1 MNRMAILLVFL
12 TVFLF
17 ISANTYAIEGFSGST
32 WGELRYEH
40 LARGEGESDL
50 ILRGWVKQGVDWA
63 RWGHTTLNTYLTVRY
78 VWDSEKLDWN
88 NSLGPGAGIEIDT
101 YIPKGP
107 YLSWGVEYLW
117 DRFYRSSET
126 EQKVVVFM
134 NWYGNWDLKKK

>member
-1 MNRMAILLVFL
+1 MNRLAILLVFL

-40 LARGEGESDL
+40 LTKGEGESDL
-50 ILRGWVKQGVDWA
+50 ILRGWIKQGIDWA
-63 RWGHTTLNTYLTVRY
+63 RWEHTTLNTYLTVRY
-78 VWDSEKLDWN
+78 VYDSEKLDWN
-88 NSLGPGAGIEIDT
+88 NSLGPGAGIEINT

-117 DRFYRSSET
+117 DRFYRSAET

>member
-1 MNRMAILLVFL
+1 MNRSAFLLVFL
-12 TVFLF
+12 FLSF
-17 ISANTYAIEGFSGST
+17 FLSADSHAIEGFSGST

-40 LARGEGESDL
+40 LARGEGESDV
-50 ILRGWVKQGVDWA
+50 ILRGWVKQGIDWA
-63 RWGHTTLNTYLTVRY
+63 RWGNTKVNTYLTVRY

-88 NSLGPGAGIEIDT
+88 NSLGPGAGIAIDT

-107 YLSWGVEYLW
+107 YVSWGVEYLW
-117 DRFYRSSET
+117 DRFYRSAET